1 MKWWTCLAS
10 GMQDAVSMLLQSPLA
25 MVFRENLADIGAEK
39 ENTHQ
44 KKLPDPNLCHPHLW
58 VQLQKTA
65 WL

>member
-1 MKWWTCLAS
+1 
-10 GMQDAVSMLLQSPLA
+10 MQDAVSMLLQSPLA

>member
-1 MKWWTCLAS
+1 
-10 GMQDAVSMLLQSPLA
+10 MQDAVFMLLQSQLE
-25 MVFRENLADIGAEK
+25 MMFRENLTDSGAEK

-65 WL
+65 SL